1 MNRICYIYFSPTG
14 GTKLVAGNIAKAM
27 ALELNLPMESF
38 DITVPE
44 GREKIYNF
52 SADDL
57 VVIASPTYAG
67 RVPNKMLP
75 EFERLVQGAGQTPAV
90 IVSVYGGRS
99 NDEGLR
105 ELLTVCEK
113 NGFKAIA
120 AASCVVRHSMSRVLA
135 ASRPNDSDMAEL
147 DAFGRKAAKKAL
159 TAPTAVEIDRDT
171 PIAPYYRPFKEDMSP
186 AVFLKAKP
194 LTHEDK
200 CIGCGACANSCPMGS
215 ISFEDFKTVEGVC
228 IKCHACVRN
237 CPVEAKYFDNEE
249 LLSHIRV
256 LEKLF
261 KGEQDNVFLI

>member
-52 SADDL
+52 SAEDL

-135 ASRPNDSDMAEL
+135 ATRPNDADMAEL
-147 DAFGRKAAKKAL
+147 DAFGRKAARKAL
-159 TAPTAVEIDRDT
+159 ENASAVDIDRGT
-171 PIAPYYRPFKEDMSP
+171 PIAPYYKPLKEDLSP

-194 LTHEDK
+194 LTHADK
-200 CIGCGACANSCPMGS
+200 CIKCATCAASCPMGS
-215 ISFEDFKTVEGVC
+215 ISYEDYATVSGVC

-237 CPVEAKYFDNEE
+237 CPSGAKYFDNEE
-249 LLSHIRV
+249 LLSHIRM
-256 LEKLF
+256 LEANY
-261 KGEQDNVFLI
+261 KGEQEYKFYI

>member
-1 MNRICYIYFSPTG
+1 MNKVYCVYFSPTG
-14 GTKLVAGNIAKAM
+14 GTKQIAATVAEAM
-27 ALELNLPMESF
+27 AQELSLPLEHI
-38 DITVPE
+38 DITLPKA
-44 GREKIYNF
+44 REEVYNF
-52 SADDL
+52 GAEDL
-57 VVIASPTYAG
+57 VLIASPTYAG
-67 RVPNKMLP
+67 RIPNKMLP
-75 EFERLVQGAGQTPAV
+75 EFERLIKGAGETPAL

-105 ELLTVCEK
+105 ELVLLAEN
-113 NGFKAIA
+113 NGFNAIA
-120 AASCVVRHSMSRVLA
+120 AASCVTRHSMSRVLA
-135 ASRPNDSDMAEL
+135 AHRPSSADLENLAD
-147 DAFGRKAAKKAL
+147 FGRKAAKKAL
-159 TAPTAVEIDRDT
+159 TVPTAVEIDRDT